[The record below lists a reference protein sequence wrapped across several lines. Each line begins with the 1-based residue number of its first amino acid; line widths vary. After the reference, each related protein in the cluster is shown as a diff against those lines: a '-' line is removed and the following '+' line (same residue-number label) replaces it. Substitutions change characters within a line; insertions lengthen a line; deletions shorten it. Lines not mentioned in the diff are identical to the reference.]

1 MRSETSLTLVAL
13 LVVCAS
19 CGAVGVTV
27 NLAEVSQ
34 LYLPATVGG
43 QPQYG
48 VGAGEQLTY
57 DKAGKLAYV
66 VGETGF
72 VNVVHYPNFTA
83 PEIVDTIDVGNT
95 GTDVEVCEGA
105 TGSVVAVGIEGMDNK
120 QADGTIKFYKG
131 WTQAEGMPM
140 LYEVTAGPLPDMI
153 HFSKDCKVMVIANEG
168 EGGIVNGTFVNPP
181 GGVTVLKW
189 ADGDLMQQPT
199 QTNLGFEAFNGDE
212 LYQADGSGVLWS
224 YRPGNSVGGVED
236 SFQQD
241 LEPEYVAITEDAS
254 MAYVILQENNAVAFV
269 SLGDTPK
276 VEGVASL
283 GLKDWSTLTMDAS
296 NRDSAIN
303 MASWP
308 IFGAYQPDTIK
319 TFSSGGKNYLVTANE
334 GDAKEYLQ
342 GDVDET
348 EFWIE
353 EVRGAGIT
361 NIAPSVS
368 QELRDALADA
378 TALGRLKFLSRH
390 GLDESGNHTRFIAMG
405 GRSVTIFE
413 MTDDFRAVK
422 VWDSG
427 DEIEKKHAEMDPD
440 GVLGMFNPDQEGAA
454 DAIALGFDE
463 RSDDKG
469 VETETV
475 ELAMCGGAHLL
486 FVGNERSSTLS
497 IFDITDVSAPV
508 MLDQVALANPGA
520 AKDVTWGALHA
531 NREVGAVDPESMV
544 WVSTD
549 DNSGYL
555 MVAGSVSGV
564 IQTWK
569 IDCMGSDE
577 SAPPA
582 SAASPTALLSM
593 ASILLSALAAL
604 VI

>member
-1 MRSETSLTLVAL
+1 
-13 LVVCAS
+13 
-19 CGAVGVTV
+19 
-27 NLAEVSQ
+27 
-34 LYLPATVGG
+34 
-43 QPQYG
+43 
-48 VGAGEQLTY
+48 
-57 DKAGKLAYV
+57 
-66 VGETGF
+66 
-72 VNVVHYPNFTA
+72 
-83 PEIVDTIDVGNT
+83 
-95 GTDVEVCEGA
+95 
-105 TGSVVAVGIEGMDNK
+105 
-120 QADGTIKFYKG
+120 
-131 WTQAEGMPM
+131 
-140 LYEVTAGPLPDMI
+140 
-153 HFSKDCKVMVIANEG
+153 
-168 EGGIVNGTFVNPP
+168 
-181 GGVTVLKW
+181 
-189 ADGDLMQQPT
+189 MQ
-199 QTNLGFEAFNGDE
+199 
-212 LYQADGSGVLWS
+212 
-224 YRPGNSVGGVED
+224 
-236 SFQQD
+236 
-241 LEPEYVAITEDAS
+241 
-254 MAYVILQENNAVAFV
+254 
-269 SLGDTPK
+269 
-276 VEGVASL
+276 
-283 GLKDWSTLTMDAS
+283 
-296 NRDSAIN
+296 
-303 MASWP
+303 
-308 IFGAYQPDTIK
+308 
-319 TFSSGGKNYLVTANE
+319 
-334 GDAKEYLQ
+334 EYLQ

-475 ELAMCGGAHLL
+475 ELAMCGGACPNRQSAVMACARCASSWSVHVHVTPSSPHVRPPGPAGAHLL

-508 MLDQVALANPGA
+508 MLDQVALANPDG

-569 IDCMGSDE
+569 VWFRPSARAAARPRGGMITCQANVGVGS
-577 SAPPA
+577 S
-582 SAASPTALLSM
+582 TR
-593 ASILLSALAAL
+593 
-604 VI
+604 